1 MIDDVFNEAINNI
14 LASRHKFRQSHL
26 KTKTY
31 CNSISTVESSNKDEG
46 DINSMSSPSDRVS
59 VFSTH
64 QYINL
69 ETYRRNGQA
78 IATPVWFTIYD
89 DRISVVTRSE
99 TGKVKRLR
107 NNSKVRIVPSGIR
120 GQPKGEWLNGKAV
133 FAAQEELDQALKQRN
148 KKYGFKA
155 RLSGLF
161 SRTKGKLI
169 GIIISLD

>member
-1 MIDDVFNEAINNI
+1 
-14 LASRHKFRQSHL
+14 
-26 KTKTY
+26 
-31 CNSISTVESSNKDEG
+31 
-46 DINSMSSPSDRVS
+46 MSSPSDQISILSR
-59 VFSTH
+59 H

-78 IATPVWFTIYD
+78 VATPVWFTID
-89 DRISVVTRSE
+89 GNKIFVVTRSK

-120 GQPKGEWLNGKAV
+120 GQPKGKWLNGKAT
-133 FAAQEELDQALKQRN
+133 FATPQELERALKQRN

-161 SRTKGKLI
+161 SRTKGELI